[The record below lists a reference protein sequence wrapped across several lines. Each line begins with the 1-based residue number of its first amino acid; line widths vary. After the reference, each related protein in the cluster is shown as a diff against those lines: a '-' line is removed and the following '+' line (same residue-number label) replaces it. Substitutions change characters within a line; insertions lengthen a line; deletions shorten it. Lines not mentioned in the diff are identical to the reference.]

1 MRLTRLAGALGAT
14 ALTAGTLFAGAPV
27 ASADQVRDAEWQ
39 NAYFGMDKAWAV
51 SKGDGVIVAL
61 IDSGVDATHPDLAGS
76 VLPGYDQSG
85 RDENTRPTDSHGTG
99 MASLIAGHG
108 HGAGAGIMGIAPG
121 AKILPIYKDKS
132 DGSDEVPAGIKWAVE
147 HGAKVINLSLAG
159 AGSPGT
165 NAKLTEAVAYAAQHD
180 VLIIAGTGNDGI
192 AVASPANEPG
202 VFAVGAVDKTGAVW
216 ERSNYGSQV
225 LVTAPGT
232 DIVGAG
238 ECSGSQY
245 CLGDGTSNSTAL
257 VSGAAALVRAKFPN
271 LTAGQVAERLV
282 ESAKVP
288 DALQGAKLPDQH
300 YGYGILSPY
309 DALTKD
315 IPAGSKQGPLGGPYA
330 KASGG
335 GGEATSAA
343 TSGAGTGSG
352 SGSGDGGAGAG
363 SAGSGL
369 QEMAKDNG
377 PGAGLLIAVGGA
389 VVVVLAVIVIVV
401 LAAKSRR
408 RQAVVPMQGQPPY
421 GAPPNWPGG
430 QQQYGQQPGYP
441 QQYGGQAPPPGY
453 PPQPNSY
460 QNPYGSDGGQSQH

>member
-14 ALTAGTLFAGAPV
+14 ALTAGTLFAGAPT

-39 NAYFGMDKAWAV
+39 NAYFGMDKAWSV

-85 RDENTRPTDSHGTG
+85 RGANTNPTEFHGTV

-108 HGAGAGIMGIAPG
+108 HGTGEGIMGIAPE
-121 AKILPIYKDKS
+121 AKILPIYKGTASGADM
-132 DGSDEVPAGIKWAVE
+132 VPAGIKWAVDQ
-147 HGAKVINLSLAG
+147 GAKVINLSLAG
-159 AGSPGT
+159 AGRPGSD
-165 NAKLTEAVAYAAQHD
+165 AKLTDAVAYAAQHD
-180 VLIIAGTGNDGI
+180 VLLIAGTGNDGI

-202 VFAVGAVDKTGAVW
+202 VLAVGAVDKAETVW

-225 LVTAPGT
+225 LITAPGT

-238 ECSGSQY
+238 TCSGSHY
-245 CLGDGTSNSTAL
+245 CVADGTSNSTAL

-282 ESAKVP
+282 KSAKVP
-288 DALQGAKLPDQH
+288 GALQGAKLPDQH

-309 DALTKD
+309 DALTKN
-315 IPAGSKQGPLGGPYA
+315 IPTGSKQGPLGGPYA

-343 TSGAGTGSG
+343 TSGAGA
-352 SGSGDGGAGAG
+352 GSGDSGAGTG
-363 SAGSGL
+363 NGDSGL
-369 QEMAKDNG
+369 QEMAKDDG
-377 PGAGLLIAVGGA
+377 PGAGLLIAAGGA

-408 RQAVVPMQGQPPY
+408 RSAAVPMQGQPPY

-430 QQQYGQQPGYP
+430 QQQYGQQPGYS

-460 QNPYGSDGGQSQH
+460 QNPYGSDGGQSQR